1 MMFHP
6 QKVFCNKISP
16 LIKKTFSI
24 ALPLLYLFF
33 ISGCYSPKYQQKK
46 DSFPA
51 GIEKIAVVGFKT
63 ALSEDESP
71 NLFRSPISG
80 QTIQAEPVSEK
91 KAEEMTFDLFNLL
104 KTSAKYSL
112 IQPGQARG
120 VYSALLSQ
128 DTGIS
133 EVDMLKK
140 AGKSFSADAVLFGYI
155 YRCRER
161 VGAEYGIQTPASVA
175 FDLSLVSADNGSVLW
190 RGIFNKTQMSLSENL
205 LDFSTF
211 IKSKGKWLTSRELAQ
226 IGLEQLVKELA
237 P

>member
-1 MMFHP
+1 MFHP
-6 QKVFCNKISP
+6 QKAFCNKSFP
-16 LIKKTFSI
+16 LIKKAFSI

-33 ISGCYSPKYQQKK
+33 ILGCHPPKHQQRK
-46 DSFPA
+46 DGFLL

-63 ALSEDESP
+63 ALSEDENP
-71 NLFRSPISG
+71 HLFRSPISG
-80 QTIQAEPVSEK
+80 QTIMAEPVLGRM
-91 KAEEMTFDLFNLL
+91 AEEMTFDLFNLL

-120 VYSALLSQ
+120 VYSTFLSQ

-133 EVDMLKK
+133 AIDMLKK

-155 YRCRER
+155 YRWRER
-161 VGAEYGIQTPASVA
+161 VGTEYGIETPASVA
-175 FDLSLVSADNGSVLW
+175 FDLSLLSTDNGSVLW
-190 RGIFNKTQMSLSENL
+190 RGIFNKTQVSLSENL

-226 IGLEQLVKELA
+226 IGLERLIKELA